1 MKKLT
6 GFIVIILL
14 AGISA
19 SAQSINGNWE
29 GDLDVNGTAIPIVF
43 HIQTE
48 GNGFTGTFDSPK
60 QMAYG
65 LAISNIRTGGD
76 SIILEMDVLKGRYAA
91 KLGDKTMNGYWY
103 QGGAVFPLM
112 MEQVNGTVSTSA
124 PVRPQ
129 TPKEPFN
136 YTSEELTYYNTDKS
150 IRFGATFTVPK
161 KIAGV
166 EYFREPIY
174 PTAILITGSGQQ
186 DRDETIMGHKPFA
199 VIADQLSRQGIAVLR
214 IDDRGTGNTTG
225 NFDTSNTRDF
235 ALDVEAAIDFLKTRK
250 DVDLDRI
257 GLIGHS
263 EGGMIA
269 PMVAAKRKDLNFIV
283 LLAGPGVPI
292 IDLMS
297 EQIEAVARSK
307 NSAPELVK
315 AGSELFRLAATTIN
329 SNKDTALVRQK
340 IMQQVEDWASKTG
353 KSILEKMELS
363 TAAARKAYVNAQVDA
378 LLSSWY
384 RYFLA
389 FDPSV
394 WLKQV
399 RCRVLALNGEKDIQV
414 MAASNLAGIRES
426 LQSAHNADYTITSRP
441 GLNHLFQNCKKCTV
455 EEYGELEETF
465 DPATL
470 QLIID
475 WIKK

>member
-6 GFIVIILL
+6 GLLSILLL
-14 AGISA
+14 AGLAA
-19 SAQSINGNWE
+19 SAQSIGGNWE

-43 HIQTE
+43 HLQTE
-48 GNGFTGTFDSPK
+48 GNGFSGTFDSPK

-65 LAISNIRTGGD
+65 LAISKIRTGGD
-76 SIILEMDVLKGRYAA
+76 SIILEMDILKGRYAA

-103 QGGAVFPLM
+103 QSGAVFPLK
-112 MEQVNGTVSTSA
+112 MEQVSGTVSTNA

-129 TPKEPFN
+129 TPKAPFN
-136 YTSEELTYYNTDKS
+136 YTSEELTYYNADRS
-150 IRFGATFTVPK
+150 IRFGATLTVPK
-161 KIAGV
+161 KEPGT

-174 PTAILITGSGQQ
+174 PAAILITGSGQQ
-186 DRDETIMGHKPFA
+186 DRDETIMGHKSFA

-214 IDDRGTGNTTG
+214 IDDRGTGKTTG
-225 NFDTSNTRDF
+225 NFDTSTTRDF

-250 DVDLDRI
+250 EVDAEHI

-269 PMVAAKRKDLNFIV
+269 PMVAAKRKDVNFIV
-283 LLAGPGVPI
+283 LLAGPGIPI
-292 IDLMS
+292 IELMT
-297 EQIEAVARSK
+297 EQVEAVARSK

-315 AGSELFRLAATTIN
+315 QSSALFRLAATTIN

-340 IMQQVEDWASKTG
+340 IIQQVEDWASKTD
-353 KSILEKMELS
+353 KSLLETMELS

-378 LLSSWY
+378 LLSPWY

-414 MAASNLAGIRES
+414 AAASNLAGIRQS
-426 LQSAHNADYTITSRP
+426 LQSTRAEYTVTSRP
-441 GLNHLFQNCKKCTV
+441 GLNHLFQNCKTCTV

-465 DPATL
+465 DPATI

>member
-1 MKKLT
+1 MIT
-6 GFIVIILL
+6 GWLL
-14 AGISA
+14 AFTAG
-19 SAQSINGNWE
+19 AQSINGNWE

-76 SIILEMDVLKGRYAA
+76 SIILEMDILKGRYAA
-91 KLGDKTMNGYWY
+91 KLGDKIMNGYWY
-103 QGGAVFPLM
+103 QGGAVFPLK
-112 MEQVNGTVSTSA
+112 MEQVSGTVSTNA

-136 YTSEELTYYNTDKS
+136 YTSEELTYYNADKS
-150 IRFGATFTVPK
+150 IRFGATLTVPK

-174 PTAILITGSGQQ
+174 STAILITGSGQQ
-186 DRDETIMGHKPFA
+186 DRDETIMGHKSFA
-199 VIADQLSRQGIAVLR
+199 VIADALSSQGIAVLR
-214 IDDRGTGNTTG
+214 IDDRGIGKTTG
-225 NFDTSNTRDF
+225 NFDTSTTRDF

-269 PMVAAKRKDLNFIV
+269 PMVAAKRKDVNFIV
-283 LLAGPGVPI
+283 LLAGPGIPI
-292 IDLMS
+292 IDLMT
-297 EQIEAVARSK
+297 EQVEAVARSK
-307 NSAPELVK
+307 NSPAALVK
-315 AGSELFRLAATTIN
+315 AGSQLFRLAAQTIN
-329 SNKDTALVRQK
+329 SNKDTVAVRQK
-340 IMQQVEDWASKTG
+340 IIQQVEDWASKTD
-353 KSILEKMELS
+353 KALLEAMELPD
-363 TAAARKAYVNAQVDA
+363 AATRKAYVNAQVDA
-378 LLSSWY
+378 LLSPWY

-414 MAASNLAGIRES
+414 AAGANLAAIRQS
-426 LQSAHNADYTITSRP
+426 LQSGRTDYTVTSRP

-465 DPATL
+465 DPATI